1 MKLIEL
7 FAILFFDIIN
17 KFFHQ
22 KKILLSLRK
31 KIIKIESFIDVG
43 SHKGTYTDLIIKN
56 FQVSK
61 VLMFEP
67 QKNIFR
73 KIKKKYKD
81 VKFIKIFN
89 YAISD
94 KNKLQKIYINNHDL
108 TSSLTKIDETNRY
121 LKYKA
126 ILFSSNNNSLIKKT
140 YNVKSVRLHDIIK
153 KLHITKISLIKID
166 TEGHELQVL
175 LGLNKSVKDTQ
186 FILIEFHRDKIYF
199 RYNPKQIHNYLIK
212 NNFQLE
218 DTFKFPFTSWE
229 DRLYKNTKFK

>member
-7 FAILFFDIIN
+7 FAILFFDIID

-73 KIKKKYKD
+73 KIKKK
-81 VKFIKIFN
+81 I
-89 YAISD
+89 
-94 KNKLQKIYINNHDL
+94 
-108 TSSLTKIDETNRY
+108 
-121 LKYKA
+121 
-126 ILFSSNNNSLIKKT
+126 
-140 YNVKSVRLHDIIK
+140 
-153 KLHITKISLIKID
+153 
-166 TEGHELQVL
+166 
-175 LGLNKSVKDTQ
+175 
-186 FILIEFHRDKIYF
+186 
-199 RYNPKQIHNYLIK
+199 
-212 NNFQLE
+212 
-218 DTFKFPFTSWE
+218 
-229 DRLYKNTKFK
+229 